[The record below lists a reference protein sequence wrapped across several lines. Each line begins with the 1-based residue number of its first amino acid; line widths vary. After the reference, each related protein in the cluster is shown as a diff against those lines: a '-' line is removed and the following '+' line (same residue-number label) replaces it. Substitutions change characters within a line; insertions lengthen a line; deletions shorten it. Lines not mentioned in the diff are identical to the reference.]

1 MNQRRSIVFLLLGVT
16 IVVLLYYITEQNK
29 RYSWRQHYLQNS
41 KDPYGTLYFS
51 EAVEKSQAPDSLQ
64 MLSKALQ
71 ESLPLEEA
79 SSNYIFVGE
88 GMNFADQDVDQLLD
102 YVDQGNTAFIAC
114 RLLPRGLIEELYPI
128 PCDSSGWYGFSTT
141 VDTAVQMRLVHPNL
155 QPDSNFNFTF
165 YGRQGPSFYAWD
177 FLSHLHMCDSLNG
190 FTQLGTLDVDLVN
203 FVRMPYGKGFFYL
216 HTNPLAFTNI
226 SLLNRKGVDY
236 SQLVLAHLQP
246 GPVYWDEHSRV
257 SLNLAESLNNNNPFG
272 KRLNSKSPLQ
282 FILSQPGLAWAWYI
296 LLALGLLYLIF
307 RAKRRQR
314 VIPILEA
321 NTNTSLQFIST
332 IGRLY
337 FMQSN
342 HKQLALQKM
351 RLLQVFIKEKY
362 NMNAREFDEEIADRL
377 AVRSAV
383 AREHILKIFQMH
395 TNIASGNFVSDNTL
409 IDFHKALEK
418 FYHNCK

>member
-64 MLSKALQ
+64 ILSKALQ

-114 RLLPRGLIEELYPI
+114 RLLPRRLIEELYPI

-165 YGRQGPSFYAWD
+165 
-177 FLSHLHMCDSLNG
+177 
-190 FTQLGTLDVDLVN
+190 
-203 FVRMPYGKGFFYL
+203 
-216 HTNPLAFTNI
+216 
-226 SLLNRKGVDY
+226 
-236 SQLVLAHLQP
+236 
-246 GPVYWDEHSRV
+246 
-257 SLNLAESLNNNNPFG
+257 
-272 KRLNSKSPLQ
+272 
-282 FILSQPGLAWAWYI
+282 
-296 LLALGLLYLIF
+296 
-307 RAKRRQR
+307 
-314 VIPILEA
+314 
-321 NTNTSLQFIST
+321 
-332 IGRLY
+332 
-337 FMQSN
+337 
-342 HKQLALQKM
+342 
-351 RLLQVFIKEKY
+351 
-362 NMNAREFDEEIADRL
+362 
-377 AVRSAV
+377 
-383 AREHILKIFQMH
+383 
-395 TNIASGNFVSDNTL
+395 
-409 IDFHKALEK
+409 
-418 FYHNCK
+418 